1 MLSYGYPLVDMGS
14 TMREVLNRVT
24 SVFLYAILLSQL
36 DLV

>member
-14 TMREVLNRVT
+14 TMRQVLDRVT
-24 SVFLYAILLSQL
+24 FSFLYAILLSQL